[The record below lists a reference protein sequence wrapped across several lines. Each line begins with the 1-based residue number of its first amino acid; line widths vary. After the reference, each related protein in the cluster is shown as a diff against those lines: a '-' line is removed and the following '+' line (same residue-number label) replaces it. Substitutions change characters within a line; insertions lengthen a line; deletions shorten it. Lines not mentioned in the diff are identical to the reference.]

1 MIYHCNQT
9 LQYTRTEVLQT
20 HTHRGQYQ
28 MDQCLNLERA
38 FFNPCEFFSDNRV
51 TEELCSKGK
60 LSNTG
65 IHSKRGIRY
74 LFLGKKMKNHGIIF
88 AFQRQGILCQCILE
102 KHRKKD
108 RTLTSIHVT
117 NMDKDPTS
125 FWKLFQIKTESE
137 FEGQQLYWNSSTEAY

>member
-1 MIYHCNQT
+1 
-9 LQYTRTEVLQT
+9 
-20 HTHRGQYQ
+20 

-38 FFNPCEFFSDNRV
+38 FFNPCKFFSDNRV

-60 LSNTG
+60 LSNTE

-102 KHRKKD
+102 KHRKKRQNLD
-108 RTLTSIHVT
+108 FYPCHKYGQGPYELLKVIP
-117 NMDKDPTS
+117 DKDR
-125 FWKLFQIKTESE
+125 E
-137 FEGQQLYWNSSTEAY
+137 